1 MKPITFLGN
10 SKNDLLGF
18 PARAKREAGYQL
30 HRIQDGLEPLDWK
43 PMNSIGLGVREVRI
57 NCEGAYRVIYVAKH
71 EDCVYVLHSFRK
83 KSQKTRKSDIDI
95 AKKALSE
102 LTNTKI

>member
-10 SKNDLLGF
+10 SKNDLLDF
-18 PARAKREAGYQL
+18 PATARREAGYQL
-30 HRIQDGLEPLDWK
+30 HRIQEGLEPLDWK
-43 PMNSIGLGVREVRI
+43 PMNSIGSGVREVRI
-57 NCEGAYRVIYVAKH
+57 NCEGAYRVVYVAKY

-102 LTNTKI
+102 LNNTT